1 MPVAKEKRSV
11 QVRQTAA
18 ARMSG
23 AAKVGDAQV
32 VGEDELTESWGAF
45 AMAPISS
52 TWGGVISTVSI
63 SFTPP
68 AFLGQGLGLC

>member
-1 MPVAKEKRSV
+1 M
-11 QVRQTAA
+11 RQT

-23 AAKVGDAQV
+23 AAKVGDTQV
-32 VGEDELTESWGAF
+32 AEEDELTESWGAL

-52 TWGGVISTVSI
+52 TWGGVIGTVSI

-68 AFLGQGLGLC
+68 ALFGPRLGLC